1 MSIQDINQDQ
11 YIVDKYFNSDIG
23 FGPHKQ
29 VAIDLLKQCIDILNE
44 FNIKHFLISGT
55 LLGQVRHN
63 DFIPW
68 DDDIDIIVD
77 NSIINK
83 LDAIIKKYEKNCS
96 FMKKNSLI
104 KIFFNNKI
112 NILECSLNKY
122 LLNNAKNYYWPF
134 IDMFIYEEIDNN
146 IKFFE
151 KKWDKNYFFPPQL
164 VNFNNILVCIPKDPH
179 YFLKI
184 NYKSSD
190 YMNILVSSSYRHKVE
205 RGAGNVKKISFDI
218 YKSIIKYDNTDT
230 NTNTQINIS
239 PPDIT
244 LEKNNINNKSAIV
257 HKMIIKRK

>member
-29 VAIDLLKQCIDILNE
+29 VAIDLLKECIDILKE
-44 FNIKHFLISGT
+44 FNIQHFLISGT

-77 NSIINK
+77 SSIINK
-83 LDAIIKKYEKNCS
+83 IDAITKKYEENCS
-96 FMKKNSLI
+96 FMKKDSLI
-104 KIFFNNKI
+104 KIFFNDKI

-122 LLNNAKNYYWPF
+122 LLNNATNYYWPF
-134 IDMFIYEEIDNN
+134 IDLFIYEEIDNN

-151 KKWDKNYFFPPQL
+151 KKWDKNYFFPPKL
-164 VNFNNILVCIPKDPH
+164 VNFNNIQVCIPKDPH

-184 NYKSSD
+184 NYRSSD
-190 YMNILVSSSYRHKVE
+190 YMNILVSNSYKHKE
-205 RGAGNVKKISFDI
+205 EKSAGNVKSLSFNI
-218 YKSIIKYDNTDT
+218 YKSIINYDTNTDT
-230 NTNTQINIS
+230 
-239 PPDIT
+239 
-244 LEKNNINNKSAIV
+244 NINNKSAIV
-257 HKMIIKRK
+257 HKMIIKRIRK